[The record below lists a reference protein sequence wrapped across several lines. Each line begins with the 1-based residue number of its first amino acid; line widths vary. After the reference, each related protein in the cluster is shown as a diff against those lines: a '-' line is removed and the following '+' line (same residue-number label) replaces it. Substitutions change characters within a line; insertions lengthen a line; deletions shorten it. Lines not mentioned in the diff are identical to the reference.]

1 MDRKRWGLSRLI
13 GRMTERNALSI
24 DIWLFQDQ
32 LTRRLSWWSIGS
44 ILAGAFLAAAFTGFW
59 RGLGIQFLAWGVIDL
74 AIAFFGAR
82 SARQR
87 RAKLSLAE
95 QLAAQPQERASLAKI
110 LWINA
115 GLDVLYLAGGLA
127 LIGTLGATDSFWLGG
142 GWGVLIQGGFLLF
155 FDLFHALKLR

>member
-1 MDRKRWGLSRLI
+1 
-13 GRMTERNALSI
+13 MTERNTFPV
-24 DIWLFQDQ
+24 DIWLFQAL

-44 ILAGAFLAAAFTGFW
+44 ILAGAFLSITSSGFGL
-59 RGLGIQFLAWGVIDL
+59 GLGIQFVAWGTIDL

-87 RAKLSLAE
+87 QAKLSPAE
-95 QLAAQPQERASLAKI
+95 QLATQPKERASLAKI

-115 GLDVLYLAGGLA
+115 GLDVLYLVGGLA
-127 LIGTLGATDSFWLGG
+127 LIGTLGATDPFWRGG

-155 FDLFHALKLR
+155 FDLYHALKLR